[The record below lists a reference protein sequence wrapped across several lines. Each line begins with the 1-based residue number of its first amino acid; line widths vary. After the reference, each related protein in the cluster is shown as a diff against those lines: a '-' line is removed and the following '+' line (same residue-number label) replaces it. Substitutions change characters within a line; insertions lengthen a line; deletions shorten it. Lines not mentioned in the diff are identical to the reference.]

1 MGETDEDR
9 QRDMRQA
16 GQCGNGGRDD
26 GKGKKERMALT
37 ERRMTNERKSDRER
51 TVLRHAWFFFP
62 GVVLFGHVQSD
73 LLGSP

>member
-1 MGETDEDR
+1 MRTGRGTCVKLVSVEMEEETTVR
-9 QRDMRQA
+9 
-16 GQCGNGGRDD
+16 
-26 GKGKKERMALT
+26 GKKKKERMALT